1 MEADD
6 SFFLTKKNFPE
17 TTSSL
22 IRNLLADED
31 FTDVTLASND
41 NRQVKAHRVVLSGS
55 SKFFNNV
62 LKMNKGPNLV
72 LYLKGVNHQD
82 LKSLIEFIYSGQ
94 TNVQKNSLNSFLEAA
109 EELKIEGLV
118 PRKPT
123 TTTST
128 TSNPT
133 TLEQTGNSSTA
144 SEQSQESSS
153 LTEVDTD
160 FSTMTEDEDSKIT
173 TITELTMEDVDSS
186 MSSLDDV
193 ESSVSSLGDVE
204 SSVSSLLSSVSG
216 SEELTFSVTPE
227 FSSTMLPTPAQ
238 KAEHKCE
245 DCDKTFTAAWS
256 VKRHQMAVHR
266 DGKKKEVEDK
276 VETET
281 AEDSRV
287 KMEIGE
293 IEEQKPR
300 TFPCE
305 MCDFSTVH
313 KTSLKRHLLMVHKIE
328 TPKQPENSAEKKFG
342 CEHCQ
347 FRTDHETSL
356 KRHVKTIHE

>member
-6 SFFLTKKNFPE
+6 SFFLTKKNFPD

-22 IRNLLADED
+22 IRNLLTDED
-31 FTDVTLASND
+31 FTDVTLACSD
-41 NRQVKAHRVVLSGS
+41 NRQVKAHRVVLSAS

-72 LYLKGVNHQD
+72 LYLKGVNHGD

-118 PRKPT
+118 PRKPV
-123 TTTST
+123 TTSI
-128 TSNPT
+128 TSNT
-133 TLEQTGNSSTA
+133 STSSTLEQEGNSSTA
-144 SEQSQESSS
+144 SEESQEPSSLSS
-153 LTEVDTD
+153 LTDIDTD
-160 FSTMTEDEDSKIT
+160 FSTMTEEDTAIT

-186 MSSLDDV
+186 VSSL

-204 SSVSSLLSSVSG
+204 SSVSSLLSSASG
-216 SEELTFSVTPE
+216 SEELTFNVTPE
-227 FSSTMLPTPAQ
+227 FSSTLLPTPAQ

-266 DGKKKEVEDK
+266 DGKKKEVEDGMETGGDRVK
-276 VETET
+276 VEI
-281 AEDSRV
+281 A
-287 KMEIGE
+287 E

-300 TFPCE
+300 IFPCD
-305 MCDFSTVH
+305 MCDFTTAH

-347 FRTDHETSL
+347 FRTSHETSL

>member
-6 SFFLTKKNFPE
+6 SFFLTKKNFPD

-22 IRNLLADED
+22 IRNLLTDED
-31 FTDVTLASND
+31 FTDVTLACSD
-41 NRQVKAHRVVLSGS
+41 NHQVKAHKAVLSAS

-72 LYLKGVNHQD
+72 LYLKGVQHRD

-94 TNVQKNSLNSFLEAA
+94 TNVQKNNLNSFLEAA

-118 PRKPT
+118 PRKPVP
-123 TTTST
+123 
-128 TSNPT
+128 TSNTSSTSPN
-133 TLEQTGNSSTA
+133 LEQGNSSTA
-144 SEQSQESSS
+144 SEESQEPSS
-153 LTEVDTD
+153 LTSLTDIDTD
-160 FSTMTEDEDSKIT
+160 FSTMNEEESEIT
-173 TITELTMEDVDSS
+173 TVTELTMEDVDSS
-186 MSSLDDV
+186 VSSL
-193 ESSVSSLGDVE
+193 ESSVSNLVDVE
-204 SSVSSLLSSVSG
+204 SSVSSLLSSASG

-227 FSSTMLPTPAQ
+227 FSSTLLPTPAQ

-266 DGKKKEVEDK
+266 DGKKKEMEDGMK
-276 VETET
+276 TEM
-281 AEDSRV
+281 AD
-287 KMEIGE
+287 

-300 TFPCE
+300 IFPCNVCE
-305 MCDFSTVH
+305 FTTVH
-313 KTSLKRHLLMVHKIE
+313 KASLKRHLLMVHKIE